1 MNRYQRLLDVQRVGA
16 DKETGEQAS
25 PPLPDGRF
33 SKFELAAHA
42 VLLAALA
49 LPALAY
55 LLDFFIGWP
64 ILWDRIVADIVEPII
79 GEAGSDSDYNLL
91 DTIAY
96 ALLLASFVFALSAW
110 LRRARLPVHERTLF
124 VFLPWVVWAAMVEVA
139 EDAGII
145 PDAIQTLFVSPLIHF
160 QTAFWVV
167 LSGGLAYYLTRD
179 FDNEQTSEICLRVS
193 VGVMVLHLLFLHDLS
208 GDGAFDLLAGS
219 VGILTIL
226 ACLPI
231 IRFRRLV
238 SHWSGVEQGV
248 FLSGLTSVAL
258 AFGVLGRYGL
268 ERAAVDNP
276 AVLWPAWVVL
286 GVPLILCWMLA
297 KQGCEERKGLLA
309 EGVEPG
315 VLVPGLTLA
324 EWEELEGD
332 EHKES
337 ETRVKTAILA
347 SPAVLL
353 AVYGQAADGLATY
366 LGIDYFGYSEK
377 HLLSDWIIQ
386 VGNGAWAFLMVKL
399 LLSAFVLLFF
409 MEARFEQRHRH
420 LRLLVLLGLLTVGM
434 APGLRDLGRLMLGV

>member
-1 MNRYQRLLDVQRVGA
+1 MSAGEAAAEAAEEGSEVSGA
-16 DKETGEQAS
+16 L
-25 PPLPDGRF
+25 PLPDDRF
-33 SKFELAAHA
+33 STFELAAHA
-42 VLLAALA
+42 VLLTAFA

-55 LLDFFIGWP
+55 LLDLFAGWP
-64 ILWDRIVADIVEPII
+64 LLWDRIVVDIVAPVI
-79 GEAGSDSDYNLL
+79 GEAGGDSDYNLL
-91 DTIAY
+91 DTVVY

-110 LRRARLPVHERTLF
+110 LRRARLPAHERTLF

-139 EDAGII
+139 EDAGLIS
-145 PDAIQTLFVSPLIHF
+145 ASIQTLFVSPLIHF
-160 QTAFWVV
+160 QTACWVV
-167 LSGGLAYYLTRD
+167 LSGALAYYLTRD
-179 FDNEQTSEICLRVS
+179 SDSERTSEMCLRVA

-208 GDGAFDLLAGS
+208 GEGAFDLLAGS

-226 ACLPI
+226 ASLPI
-231 IRFRRLV
+231 IRFRGLV

-258 AFGVLGRYGL
+258 AFGVLGRFGL
-268 ERAAVDNP
+268 ERAAEGDP

-297 KQGCEERKGLLA
+297 KRGCEVREGLLE
-309 EGVEPG
+309 EGVELG
-315 VLVPGLTLA
+315 VLAPGLTLA
-324 EWEELEGD
+324 AWEDLDGD
-332 EHKES
+332 EHKDAEA
-337 ETRVKTAILA
+337 RVKTAMMA

-366 LGIDYFGYSEK
+366 LGIDHFGYSEK
-377 HLLSDWIIQ
+377 HLLSDLIIK

-399 LLSAFVLLFF
+399 LLAGFVLLFF

-420 LRLLVLLGLLTVGM
+420 LRLLVLLGLLAVGL